1 MEDVFTDGKLSK
13 DKIISAINYSK
24 ESIKIAMAYFTDVEI
39 ASVLITARSRG
50 VKVTVI
56 VSSESTNDKV
66 FELLNTKCEVY
77 KYHFEGRGI
86 MHHKFCIVDKSLLL
100 HGSYNYTYNAMK
112 NNEEALN
119 ITDSSKLIQEYNSI
133 FEQLLK
139 EVNLKYKME
148 DNNFETITRELNYA
162 DKFYNELKGHVQ
174 HILDFDKEKLI
185 NDGKEISLQTNYAE
199 SGFLNKLD
207 SILSE
212 VQTQINK
219 DDQTKELIKIRMKTS
234 LDNAIS
240 LNNNVSEKNIELLN
254 QKFDNDKSL
263 ILEKIETE
271 KSRKNQKLEELNSI
285 KLNYEIKTNEI
296 SNLNNQKNSL
306 DIDLITE
313 PFWNLQGFLGV
324 FFLIILS
331 TYLSFYIGSA
341 FWKIFFESNE
351 IKKLTLA
358 GIIPENPAIFDANAL
373 IKLFVKKGFIY
384 GVLGSIFF
392 MIPLFLTILKLFPKV
407 PKYLIIIGKVIGLV
421 VIDII
426 VSLLI
431 SQHTFDLNNLLM
443 GVSAKWD
450 LSIAIQS
457 ADFWLIFILGS
468 IPFFI
473 TSILIEQLW
482 ISYKNSQPKYIN
494 REKNILRKQLEEL
507 VLSKKAE
514 LIGINSQIENLNN
527 EIKDKSDI
535 IKDLE
540 DSLQSFKEDLNNKIN
555 EIKLE
560 TADKK
565 HRLNEIY
572 NGFLSKV
579 DSGTVILE
587 DVINGRVIAFKEGF
601 FEPITSTYLPEIAK
615 EKISSLENIYENWK
629 TQNFR

>member
-324 FFLIILS
+324 FVLMLLL

-341 FWKIFFESNE
+341 FWKMFFENNE
-351 IKKLTLA
+351 IVKLTSA
-358 GIIPENPAIFDANAL
+358 GIEPENPPIFDANAL
-373 IKLFVKKGFIY
+373 TKLYNKKGFIY
-384 GVLGSIFF
+384 GLLGTFF
-392 MIPLFLTILKLFPKV
+392 FIVPLSLTILKLFPKV
-407 PKYLIIIGKVIGLV
+407 PMYISISGKIVGLV

-426 VSLLI
+426 VSILI
-431 SQHTFDLNNLLM
+431 NQHTFDLNNQLNGLSGKWSM
-443 GVSAKWD
+443 SSA
-450 LSIAIQS
+450 LTS
-457 ADFWLIFILGS
+457 ADFWLIFILGL

-494 REKNILRKQLEEL
+494 REKNILRKQLEES
-507 VLSKKAE
+507 VLLKKSE
-514 LIGINSQIENLNN
+514 LIIVNNQIENLNN

-535 IKDLE
+535 IKRSE
-540 DSLQSFKEDLNNKIN
+540 DSLQSFKEDINNKIN
-555 EIKLE
+555 ELKLE

-579 DSGTVILE
+579 DTGTVILE
-587 DVINGRVIAFKEGF
+587 EVINGRIIAFKEGF
-601 FEPITSTYLPEIAK
+601 FDPITSTYLPEIAR
-615 EKISSLENIYENWK
+615 EKINSLEKNYENWK
-629 TQNFR
+629 SQNFR